1 MYISII
7 KPLLDKIFVLLVL
20 PFLLPIIIFVSILI
34 FLFDGFPIFFVQ
46 SRPGKDA
53 KLFKLIK
60 FRTMSFESESA
71 SISRVTKFGSFL
83 RRLSIDELPSLL
95 NILIGHMSLIGPR
108 PLLTEYLKSYDDNQ
122 IKRHNVL
129 PGLTGLAQIKGRNS
143 ITWNE
148 KFTYDLYYVENVSFL
163 LDIKI
168 FFNSF
173 LVLFNHKII
182 NQNSESTM
190 ERFDEK

>member
-1 MYISII
+1 
-7 KPLLDKIFVLLVL
+7 
-20 PFLLPIIIFVSILI
+20 
-34 FLFDGFPIFFVQ
+34 
-46 SRPGKDA
+46 
-53 KLFKLIK
+53 
-60 FRTMSFESESA
+60 MSFESQSA

-95 NILIGHMSLIGPR
+95 NILIGHMSLVGPR
-108 PLLTEYLKSYDDNQ
+108 PLLTEYLESYDHNQ

>member
-1 MYISII
+1 MYISLI

-20 PFLLPIIIFVSILI
+20 PFLIPIIIFVSILI

-46 SRPGKDA
+46 TRPGKDS
-53 KLFKLIK
+53 KPFKLIK
-60 FRTMSFESESA
+60 FRTMSSESQSA

-95 NILIGHMSLIGPR
+95 NILIGHMSLVGPR
-108 PLLTEYLKSYDDNQ
+108 PLLTEYLKSYDHNQ
-122 IKRHNVL
+122 IKRQNVL

-163 LDIKI
+163 LDIRI

>member
-1 MYISII
+1 MYISLI

-34 FLFDGFPIFFVQ
+34 FFFDGFPIFFVQ
-46 SRPGKDA
+46 TRPGKDT

-60 FRTMSFESESA
+60 FRTMSFESQSA

-108 PLLTEYLKSYDDNQ
+108 PLLTEYLKSYDHNQ